1 MEREAEGWWDSLM
14 ELGISAGADLAAAI
28 VILVAGYMLAGWAQR
43 ATRRVL
49 DQSPRLD
56 DTFKPFIAN
65 VVRYAILI
73 FVVIAVLGRFG
84 VQTASIIAALG
95 VAGLAIGLALQG
107 TLSNLAAGLM
117 LLFLRPFRIGEFID
131 AGGIAGSVE
140 EIGLFATR
148 LRTADGIF
156 IHVPNS
162 TLLNGSIRN
171 FSRNPTRRVDV
182 AVGVAY
188 GDDTDKALEVALATL
203 KGESRI
209 LNDPA
214 PQAMVSAL
222 DDSAVIISLRGWVQ
236 AGDYWPVL
244 FDLNR
249 NIKRAIETAGLTI
262 PFPQRDVHLI
272 GPKDV

>member
-272 GPKDV
+272 GPKDG

>member
-28 VILVAGYMLAGWAQR
+28 VILVAGYMLADWAQR

-171 FSRNPTRRVDV
+171 FSRNPTRRVDI

-188 GDDTDKALEVALATL
+188 GDDTDKALEVALAML

-272 GPKDV
+272 GPKDG